1 MEAATPLRQPHVR
14 TIGDRLVVDGLV
26 VEDECAVRL
35 VREREKNSGDP
46 VRVVRDA
53 VEIGARVLDRE
64 QAGANTEFAKAEF
77 EKASRDVQHEFTE
90 KARTIAEFFEAQFA
104 AVFGEDDGQLAKELE
119 RRFGDGSA
127 VSVQNRVREAVAET
141 LTKSRE
147 DLVRQFSAAD
157 ERNPLA
163 DFKSAAVREIQQ
175 AASRS
180 DATQRALL
188 TKLGELQ
195 KELQGLRDEKV
206 DEVFGEENG
215 HLAKELEKLFSDGS
229 SASVQNR
236 VRELVGETLA
246 KSREDLVRQFSSSDG
261 SNPLADFKAGTVREL
276 RQAHVTQQAMVERMA
291 ELEKQLQGLR
301 IEREAERQVAAERE
315 RGTAK
320 GRTFEEQV
328 AEAVDLIA
336 TVQGDCSEAVGDL
349 PGATGKTGDVVVD
362 LAAADGP
369 ARGRL
374 VFEAKDSKLPRPEAI
389 RQLDRALEQRDA
401 DFAVLVVPD
410 DDEVPARM
418 QTLREYNGDKLIV
431 TLDTEDDAHL
441 ALELGYRLARARVLM
456 DRAGGDGIDA
466 GAVRGSVERARQAVE
481 DVRKVKSQLTGA
493 TTNISNARELVEALA
508 DRVKAHLD
516 EVEQLVSA
524 DAPAKDAPTEPP
536 QTTLLS

>member
-35 VREREKNSGDP
+35 VREREQNGDDP

-64 QAGANTEFAKAEF
+64 QTGANTEFVKAEF
-77 EKASRDVQHEFTE
+77 EKASRDVQQEFTD

-127 VSVQNRVREAVAET
+127 ISVQNRVREAVAET

-195 KELQGLRDEKV
+195 KELQGLRDEK
-206 DEVFGEENG
+206 
-215 HLAKELEKLFSDGS
+215 EKL
-229 SASVQNR
+229 
-236 VRELVGETLA
+236 EE
-246 KSREDLVRQFSSSDG
+246 
-261 SNPLADFKAGTVREL
+261 
-276 RQAHVTQQAMVERMA
+276 VE
-291 ELEKQLQGLR
+291 
-301 IEREAERQVAAERE
+301 AERE

-320 GRTFEEQV
+320 GRSFEEAV
-328 AEAVDLIA
+328 FEAVDGIA
-336 TVQGDCSEAVGDL
+336 AAQGDDAEAVGDVRE
-349 PGATGKTGDVVVD
+349 ATGKVGDIVVSLD
-362 LAAADGP
+362 ACNGP
-369 ARGRL
+369 ARGRV
-374 VFEAKDSKLPRPEAI
+374 VFEAKDRRLSRPAALAE
-389 RQLDRALEQRDA
+389 LDKAMAERSA
-401 DFAVLVVPD
+401 DFAVLVVPTEE
-410 DDEVPARM
+410 EVPAKLEP
-418 QTLREYNGDKLIV
+418 LREYNGDKV
-431 TLDTEDDAHL
+431 VVALDPGSGTL

-456 DRAGGDGIDA
+456 KRSDADGIDA
-466 GAVRGSVERARQAVE
+466 GELRSTIERALAALAE
-481 DVRKVKSQLTGA
+481 ERKIKQQLTGA
-493 TTNISNARELVEALA
+493 KGNIERAYGMVEVMAARVREHLA
-508 DRVKAHLD
+508 EIDSMVRP
-516 EVEQLVSA
+516 A
-524 DAPAKDAPTEPP
+524 DADPVEEPADDQLE
-536 QTTLLS
+536 L